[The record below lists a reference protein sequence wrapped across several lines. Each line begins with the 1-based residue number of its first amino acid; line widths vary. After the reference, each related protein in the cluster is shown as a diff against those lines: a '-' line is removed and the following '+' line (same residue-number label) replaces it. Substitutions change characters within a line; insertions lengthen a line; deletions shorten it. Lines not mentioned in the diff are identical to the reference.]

1 MFPFYARR
9 FRAVEINNSFYQIP
23 AVQTLEKWRDAA
35 PPGFLFAV
43 KASRYITHMKKLKDP
58 EQPVGKFLDRI
69 APLGHTLGPV
79 LFQLPPK
86 WRRNADRLA
95 DFLEALP
102 AGLRYAFEFRD
113 SSWFDDE
120 IYRLLEQAGAAL
132 CIYDLAGRQSPREVT
147 AEFVYIRLHGPGE
160 AYQGSYSAQTLSAW
174 AGAISAWNRQGRE
187 VFCFFDNDQRGY
199 APRNALRLQEMFE
212 TDAPTASGD

>member
-1 MFPFYARR
+1 
-9 FRAVEINNSFYQIP
+9 
-23 AVQTLEKWRDAA
+23 
-35 PPGFLFAV
+35 
-43 KASRYITHMKKLKDP
+43 MKKLKDP